1 MPVEKYAI
9 CTQCY
14 GTGSRLNGAMC
25 DACMG
30 SAESPSPPLPMT
42 RRKNNV
48 KTRRV
53 SVRSLLWASELLQ
66 PMKKAEDISHVR
78 QAIFHAFFRLR
89 VSQAHGFF
97 EIGQR
102 FAIFAQRR

>member
-30 SAESPSPPLPMT
+30 SG
-42 RRKNNV
+42 
-48 KTRRV
+48 RV
-53 SVRSLLWASELLQ
+53 PIPAAPED
-66 PMKKAEDISHVR
+66 KKKE
-78 QAIFHAFFRLR
+78 
-89 VSQAHGFF
+89 
-97 EIGQR
+97 QR
-102 FAIFAQRR
+102 

>member
-30 SAESPSPPLPMT
+30 SGRVPVPAPPDD
-42 RRKNNV
+42 K
-48 KTRRV
+48 KTEKR
-53 SVRSLLWASELLQ
+53 
-66 PMKKAEDISHVR
+66 
-78 QAIFHAFFRLR
+78 
-89 VSQAHGFF
+89 
-97 EIGQR
+97 
-102 FAIFAQRR
+102 